1 LQFNKN
7 RQWQIGRQLSWQV
20 VQHFSQEIKNMAT
33 ETNTEPAP
41 REGWGSQIG
50 LVLAMAGNAVG
61 LGNFLRFPALA
72 AKNGG
77 GTFMIPYFISLLLLG
92 IPLMWIEWG
101 IGRLGGRYGHSTS
114 PGMFHVMWKH
124 PFSKYLGALGVFIP
138 LAFVIYYTYIESWTL
153 GYAVLSFTNQIP
165 SIEGQSPQQAYD
177 TMGNFLAAYQGTNN
191 TLPFSGTVLSVIF
204 FIITLFANVFIIS
217 RGLAGGIEKMA
228 KIGMPLLILFAIVVG
243 IRVLSLPG
251 AMDGV
256 AFVWNPDFS
265 KITDGAIWLAAA
277 GQIFF
282 TLSLGTGSIETY
294 ASYLK
299 EDDDIVLTGLA
310 TTSMNEFCE
319 VILGGSISIPAAAAF
334 FGPGAATAIAN
345 SGTFNLGFQTM
356 PAVFS
361 GLPGGSLFGG
371 LFFTLLF
378 FAGIT
383 SSLALAQPT
392 MAFLQDELKMTRNK
406 AALAVG
412 AIMFFAAIPI
422 IMYLQYGFLDE
433 FDFWAGA
440 FLLLV
445 FSLIEVILFFWI
457 FGGRKAWDEI
467 RRGQQINLPGFFYP
481 IMKYVVPILLI
492 VILIKGAI
500 DDMLPRILFMRWVDV
515 PGWSKATASAG
526 ERLSYE
532 FGLAGRQLVVN
543 AEETANFWFHWG
555 ARIEMLLLYG
565 LFIYLVSYA
574 WRKYRSADTQGV

>member
-1 LQFNKN
+1 
-7 RQWQIGRQLSWQV
+7 
-20 VQHFSQEIKNMAT
+20 MAT
-33 ETNTEPAP
+33 ETNDEPVS

-77 GTFMIPYFISLLLLG
+77 GTFMIPYFIALLLLG

-101 IGRLGGRYGHSTS
+101 VGRYGGKYGASTA
-114 PGMFHVMWKH
+114 PGMFERLWKH
-124 PFSKYLGALGVFIP
+124 PFAKYLGALGVFIP

-165 SIEGQSPQQAYD
+165 SIEGQTPQQAFD
-177 TMGNFLAAYQGTNN
+177 TMGNFLATYQGTNN
-191 TLPFSGTVLSVIF
+191 ASAISGTVMSVGF
-204 FIITLFANVFIIS
+204 FIVTLFLNVFVIS

-228 KIGMPLLILFAIVVG
+228 KIGMPLLILFAIIVG

-265 KITDGAIWLAAA
+265 KITDGAVWLAAA

-294 ASYLK
+294 ASYVK
-299 EDDDIVLTGLA
+299 EDEDIVLTGLA
-310 TTSMNEFCE
+310 TSSMNEFCE

-361 GLPGGSLFGG
+361 GMPGGFLFGG

-383 SSLALAQPT
+383 SSLALAQPA
-392 MAFLQDELKMTRNK
+392 MAFLQDELKLTRGK
-406 AALAVG
+406 AAVLVG
-412 AIMFFAAIPI
+412 SIMFFAAIPI

-440 FLLLV
+440 FFLLV
-445 FSLIEVILFFWI
+445 FSLIETILFFWV
-457 FGGRKAWDEI
+457 FGGRKAWSEI
-467 RRGQQINLPGFFYP
+467 RKGEQMRLPEFFYP
-481 IMKYVVPILLI
+481 IMKYVVPIFLI
-492 VILIKGAI
+492 IILIKGAI
-500 DDMLPRILFMRWVDV
+500 DDMLPRIFLKQWQDL

-526 ERLSYE
+526 ERLAYE
-532 FGLAGRQLVVN
+532 FGISGRQLIAN
-543 AEETANFWFHWG
+543 PAAEANFWYLWG
-555 ARIEMLLLYG
+555 ARLEMIAIYILFVG
-565 LFIYLVSYA
+565 LIWYA
-574 WRKYRSADTQGV
+574 WKKYKTPIAQGA

>member
-1 LQFNKN
+1 MESETKTAP
-7 RQWQIGRQLSWQV
+7 
-20 VQHFSQEIKNMAT
+20 AT
-33 ETNTEPAP
+33 

-101 IGRLGGRYGHSTS
+101 VGRYGGKFGYSTA
-114 PGMFHVMWKH
+114 PGMFEKLWKH
-124 PFSKYLGALGVFIP
+124 PLAKYLGALGVFIP
-138 LAFVIYYTYIESWTL
+138 LAFVIYYTYLESWTL

-165 SIEGQSPQQAYD
+165 SIEGQTPQQAFD
-177 TMGNFLAAYQGTNN
+177 TMGNYLATYQGTNN
-191 TLPFSGTVLSVIF
+191 TLPFSGTVMSVTF
-204 FIITLFANVFIIS
+204 FILTLFANIFIIS

-228 KIGMPLLILFAIVVG
+228 KIGMPLLILFAIIVG

-265 KITDGAIWLAAA
+265 KITDGAVWLAAA

-294 ASYLK
+294 ASYVK
-299 EDDDIVLTGLA
+299 EDEDIVLTGLA
-310 TTSMNEFCE
+310 TSSMNEFCE

-361 GLPGGSLFGG
+361 GLPGGFLFGG

-383 SSLALAQPT
+383 SSLALAQPA
-392 MAFLQDELKMTRNK
+392 MAFLQDELRMTRNK
-406 AALAVG
+406 AALLVG
-412 AIMFFAAIPI
+412 AIMLVAAIPI

-440 FLLLV
+440 FFLLI
-445 FSLIEVILFFWI
+445 FSLIETILFFWI
-457 FGGRKAWDEI
+457 FGSKQAWSEI
-467 RRGQQINLPGFFYP
+467 RKGEQMKLPQFFYP
-481 IMKYVVPILLI
+481 IMKYVVPIFLI
-492 VILIKGAI
+492 IILIKGAI
-500 DDMLPRILFMRWVDV
+500 DDMLPRIFFKKWEDM
-515 PGWSKATASAG
+515 PGWSKAAASAG
-526 ERLSYE
+526 DRLAYE
-532 FGLAGRQLVVN
+532 FGLVGRQLVPN
-543 AEETANFWFHWG
+543 HEEAANFWYHWG
-555 ARIEMLLLYG
+555 ARIEMIAIYF
-565 LFIYLVSYA
+565 LFVYLVYYA
-574 WRKYRSADTQGV
+574 WKKYRRPSPEGV